1 MILRRVGMVW
11 LAVTARNILTVA
23 GWLLH
28 HIAIVIVIAIVTV
41 TAIVIVALLL
51 QQHEEDVLLET
62 IVELEDHNVWVR
74 QITPHTMLPCAD
86 PTQSLRTMV
95 TSEAQALLS
104 C

>member
-1 MILRRVGMVW
+1 MGMVW

-23 GWLLH
+23 GWLLY
-28 HIAIVIVIAIVTV
+28 HIAIVIVIVIAIVTV
-41 TAIVIVALLL
+41 TVTVIVVLLL

-74 QITPHTMLPCAD
+74 QITPHTILPCAD
-86 PTQSLRTMV
+86 PTQSLHTMV

>member
-1 MILRRVGMVW
+1 MGMVW

-23 GWLLH
+23 GWLLY

-41 TAIVIVALLL
+41 TVTVTVTVIVVLLL
-51 QQHEEDVLLET
+51 QQHKEDVLLET
-62 IVELEDHNVWVR
+62 IVELENHNVWVR
-74 QITPHTMLPCAD
+74 QITPHTILPCAD
-86 PTQSLRTMV
+86 PTQSLHTMV